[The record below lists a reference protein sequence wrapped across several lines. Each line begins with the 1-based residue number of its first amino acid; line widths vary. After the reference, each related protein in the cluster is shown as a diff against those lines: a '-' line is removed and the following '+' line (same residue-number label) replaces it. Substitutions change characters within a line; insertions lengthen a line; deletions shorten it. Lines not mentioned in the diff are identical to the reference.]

1 MKSSEKSKLTT
12 RLPDYTQNKG
22 GKVKPRKNL
31 PLNHPN
37 LAFSAIKIFNYS
49 LYL

>member
-1 MKSSEKSKLTT
+1 MKSSEKNKLTT

-31 PLNHPN
+31 PPIIRILHF
-37 LAFSAIKIFNYS
+37 L
-49 LYL
+49 